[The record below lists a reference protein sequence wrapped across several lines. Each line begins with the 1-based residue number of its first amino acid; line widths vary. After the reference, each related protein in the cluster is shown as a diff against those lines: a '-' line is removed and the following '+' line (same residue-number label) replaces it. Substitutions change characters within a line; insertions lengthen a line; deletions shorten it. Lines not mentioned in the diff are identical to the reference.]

1 MIRLS
6 ISIEDHDAYNAL
18 ENFIIDY
25 QNKVGNSKPGI
36 EKFRFLAVEGD
47 SNELN
52 DPDLLPW
59 KWYEQLRQKIEQA
72 YQQTNEHSIHEPIY
86 YSTMPRELQNQLRD
100 EMKAHLFNLRSSLK
114 RDSIA
119 SKENIED
126 QGNLD
131 QAINDY
137 ADRLKTVY
145 IDARFR
151 HYEGGTDYHEVLIE
165 LARSATTVSF
175 EAIKNIKMNH
185 SFFSVFLN
193 SIQALTAVS
202 VYLIEHYID
211 YFWGMIALAK
221 AQQWLGVYVG
231 GLSASDVDKLR
242 NLSLGAD
249 ARALNSERIEDE
261 ILRCFVFISR
271 HWPKREYPEGVRPQL
286 SKMLKSELMRNSTL
300 IAERVIEQ
308 IHGKF
313 ERDYTVQ
320 DIKTKI
326 ENLIHNPKT
335 KLYQYLIE
343 FSSTSDSYIKTI
355 NHKETQEICFYDEH
369 HLKFYIN
376 EKLRSYLFEG
386 MTINET
392 LATASQ
398 LNGEKRDLVA
408 QFIDDAFADVMDP
421 YNGILRHS

>member
-6 ISIEDHDAYNAL
+6 ISIEDQDAYHAL

-59 KWYEQLRQKIEQA
+59 KWYEQLRQKIEQTC
-72 YQQTNEHSIHEPIY
+72 QQTNKPSIHEPTY

-100 EMKAHLFNLRSSLK
+100 QMKAHLFNLRSSLT
-114 RDSIA
+114 RDPIE
-119 SKENIED
+119 SKENIEEL
-126 QGNLD
+126 GNLD
-131 QAINDY
+131 QAINEY
-137 ADRLKTVY
+137 ADRLKTLY

-151 HYEGGTDYHEVLIE
+151 HYEGGTDYHEALIE
-165 LARSATTVSF
+165 LARRAPTVSF

-185 SFFSVFLN
+185 SFFSVFFN

-221 AQQWLGVYVG
+221 AQQWLGVYIG

-261 ILRCFVFISR
+261 ILRCVIFLSR

-286 SKMLKSELMRNSTL
+286 SKMLKSELMRNSTP

-308 IHGKF
+308 IRGKF

-326 ENLIHNPKT
+326 ENLIHDPKT

-343 FSSTSDSYIKTI
+343 FRSISDRFIKTT
-355 NHKETQEICFYDEH
+355 NDKETQEICFYDEH
-369 HLKFYIN
+369 HLKSYID

-386 MTINET
+386 MTLNEKIAIT
-392 LATASQ
+392 TQ
-398 LNGEKRDLVA
+398 LNGDKRDFVA

>member
-6 ISIEDHDAYNAL
+6 ISIDDQDAYQAF
-18 ENFIIDY
+18 ENFILDY
-25 QNKVGNSKPGI
+25 QNKVRNSKPGI
-36 EKFRFLAVEGD
+36 DKFRFLAVEGD

-59 KWYEQLRQKIEQA
+59 KWYEQLRQKIEQTC
-72 YQQTNEHSIHEPIY
+72 QQTNKPSIHESTY

-100 EMKAHLFNLRSSLK
+100 QMKAHLFNLRSPLK
-114 RDSIA
+114 RDPIA
-119 SKENIED
+119 SKENIEEL
-126 QGNLD
+126 GNLD
-131 QAINDY
+131 QAINEY
-137 ADRLKTVY
+137 ADRLKTLY

-151 HYEGGTDYHEVLIE
+151 HYEGGTDYHEALIE
-165 LARSATTVSF
+165 LARRAPTVSF

-185 SFFSVFLN
+185 SFFSVFFN

-261 ILRCFVFISR
+261 ILRCVIFLSR

-286 SKMLKSELMRNSTL
+286 SKMLKSELMRNSTP

-308 IHGKF
+308 IRGKF

-326 ENLIHNPKT
+326 ENLIHDPKT

-343 FSSTSDSYIKTI
+343 FRSISDRFIKTT
-355 NHKETQEICFYDEH
+355 NDKETQEICFYDEH
-369 HLKFYIN
+369 HLKSYID

-386 MTINET
+386 MTLNEKIAIT
-392 LATASQ
+392 TQ
-398 LNGEKRDLVA
+398 LNGDKRDFVA

>member
-6 ISIEDHDAYNAL
+6 ISIDDQDAYQAL
-18 ENFIIDY
+18 ENFILDY

-36 EKFRFLAVEGD
+36 DKFRFLAVEGD

-59 KWYEQLRQKIEQA
+59 KWYEQLRQKIEQTC
-72 YQQTNEHSIHEPIY
+72 QQTNKPSIHEPTY

-100 EMKAHLFNLRSSLK
+100 QMKAHLFNLRSPLK
-114 RDSIA
+114 RDPIA
-119 SKENIED
+119 SKENIEEL
-126 QGNLD
+126 GNLD
-131 QAINDY
+131 QAINEY
-137 ADRLKTVY
+137 ADRLKTLY

-151 HYEGGTDYHEVLIE
+151 HYEGGTDYHEALIE
-165 LARSATTVSF
+165 LARRAPTVSF

-185 SFFSVFLN
+185 SFFSVFFN

-221 AQQWLGVYVG
+221 AQQWLGVYIG

-261 ILRCFVFISR
+261 ILRCVIFLSR

-286 SKMLKSELMRNSTL
+286 SKMLKSELMRNSTP

-308 IHGKF
+308 IRGKF

-326 ENLIHNPKT
+326 ENLIHDPKT

-343 FSSTSDSYIKTI
+343 FRSISDRFIKTT
-355 NHKETQEICFYDEH
+355 NDKETQEICFYDEH
-369 HLKFYIN
+369 HLKSYID

-386 MTINET
+386 MTLNEKIAIT
-392 LATASQ
+392 TQ
-398 LNGEKRDLVA
+398 LNGDKRDFVA